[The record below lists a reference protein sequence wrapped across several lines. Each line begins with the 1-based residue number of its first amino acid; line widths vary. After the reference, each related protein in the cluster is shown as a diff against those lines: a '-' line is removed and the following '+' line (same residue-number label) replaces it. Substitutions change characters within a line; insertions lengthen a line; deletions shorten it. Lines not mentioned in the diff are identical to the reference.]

1 MDINNTNMLVSHPPK
16 RGQVKERI
24 FRVLLNSQ
32 IDGPNEKRLTKYRI
46 TKLAKANISWVIE
59 FLRNLEKKGLVEG
72 TRVKDYR
79 GLVKMWKDVRVEPE
93 VREYMVRDILDVLK
107 KTDMKYALT
116 TYAAENLVQKYLF
129 PSRIDFYVKSEDLSK
144 WHNLLAG
151 KGLVG
156 RGNVKVLI
164 TDEHVFYNSSVID
177 GMTVVSMPQLI
188 VDLMAEGAVGGE
200 AADMLLEKEMKDF
213 VPRL

>member
-1 MDINNTNMLVSHPPK
+1 M
-16 RGQVKERI
+16 
-24 FRVLLNSQ
+24 VLLNR
-32 IDGPNEKRLTKYRI
+32 IDGLNENRLTKYRI

-72 TRVKDYR
+72 TRVKDYQ
-79 GLVKMWKDVRVEPE
+79 GLIKMWKDVRVEPE

-129 PSRIDFYVKSEDLSK
+129 PSRIDFYIRSEDLSK
-144 WHNLLAG
+144 WHNLLVG

-156 RGNVKVLI
+156 KGNVKVLI
-164 TDEHVFYNSSVID
+164 TDEHVFYNSSVRD
-177 GMTVVSMPQLI
+177 GMTVVSMPQMI
-188 VDLMAEGAVGGE
+188 VDLMAEGAAGGE
-200 AADMLLEKEMKDF
+200 AADMLLEKEIKGF

>member
-1 MDINNTNMLVSHPPK
+1 MNINNTDMSVNRQSK

-24 FRVLLNSQ
+24 LRVLLNSR
-32 IDGPNEKRLTKYRI
+32 IGPNEKRLTKYRI
-46 TKLAKANISWVIE
+46 TKLAKASIAWVIE
-59 FLRNLEKKGLVEG
+59 FLRNLERHGLVEG
-72 TRVKDYR
+72 TGVKDYR

-93 VREYMVRDILDVLK
+93 VREYMVRDILDLLK

-116 TYAAENLVQKYLF
+116 TYAAEGLIQKYLF
-129 PSRIDFYVKSEDLSK
+129 PSRTDFYIRSEDLSR

-156 RGNVKVLI
+156 KGNVRVLI
-164 TDEHVFYNSSVID
+164 TDEHVFYNSSVRE
-177 GMTVVSMPQLI
+177 GMTVVSVPQLI

-200 AADMLLEKEMKDF
+200 AADMLLEKEVKHF
-213 VPRL
+213 VS

>member
-1 MDINNTNMLVSHPPK
+1 MLANPVPK

-24 FRVLLNSQ
+24 LRVLLNSRT
-32 IDGPNEKRLTKYRI
+32 DKPNEKRLTKYRI

-59 FLRNLEKKGLVEG
+59 FLRNLEKQGLVEG

-79 GLVKMWKDVRVEPE
+79 GLVKMWKDIRVEPE
-93 VREYMVRDILDVLK
+93 VREYMVRDILDLLK
-107 KTDMKYALT
+107 KTNMKYALT

-129 PSRIDFYVKSEDLSK
+129 PSRIDFYIRSEDLHK

-156 RGNVKVLI
+156 KGNVRLMI
-164 TDEHVFYNSSVID
+164 TDEHVFYNSYVRD
-177 GMTVVSMPQLI
+177 GMTVVSIPQLI
-188 VDLMAEGAVGGE
+188 VDLMTEGAVGGE

>member
-1 MDINNTNMLVSHPPK
+1 MDINNANMLANPPPK
-16 RGQVKERI
+16 RGQIKERI
-24 FRVLLNSQ
+24 LRVLLNSRT
-32 IDGPNEKRLTKYRI
+32 DKPNGKKLTKYRI

-59 FLRNLEKKGLVEG
+59 FLRSLEKQGLVEG

-93 VREYMVRDILDVLK
+93 VREYMVRDILDLLK

-129 PSRIDFYVKSEDLSK
+129 PSRIDFYIRSEDLPK

-151 KGLVG
+151 EGLVG
-156 RGNVKVLI
+156 KGNVRLLI
-164 TDEHVFYNSSVID
+164 TDEHVFYNSSVRD
-177 GMTVVSMPQLI
+177 GMMVVSMPQLI
-188 VDLMAEGAVGGE
+188 VDLMVEGAVGGE
-200 AADMLLEKEMKDF
+200 AADMLLEKETKDF
-213 VPRL
+213 VS

>member
-1 MDINNTNMLVSHPPK
+1 MDINSANISVNHPPK
-16 RGQVKERI
+16 RGQIKERI
-24 FRVLLNSQ
+24 LRVLLSSR
-32 IDGPNEKRLTKYRI
+32 IRSNEKRLTKYRI

-59 FLRNLEKKGLVEG
+59 FLRNLEKQGLVEG

-79 GLVKMWKDVRVEPE
+79 GLVKLWKDIRIEPE
-93 VREYMVRDILDVLK
+93 SREYMVRDILDLLK

-129 PSRIDFYVKSEDLSK
+129 PSRTDFYIRLEDLSR
-144 WHNLLAG
+144 WHSMLSG

-156 RGNVKVLI
+156 KGNVRVLI
-164 TDEHVFYNSSVID
+164 TDEHVFYNSSVRE
-177 GMTVVSMPQLI
+177 GMTIVSMPQLI

-200 AADMLLEKEMKDF
+200 AADMLLEKEMKYF
-213 VPRL
+213 VS

>member
-1 MDINNTNMLVSHPPK
+1 MDINNTNMLANPAPK

-24 FRVLLNSQ
+24 LRVLLNQANDQS
-32 IDGPNEKRLTKYRI
+32 EKLTKYKI
-46 TKLAKANISWVIE
+46 VKLAKANISWVIE
-59 FLRNLEKKGLVEG
+59 LLKKLEKQGLVDG
-72 TRVKDYR
+72 TRVKDYH
-79 GLVKMWKDVRVEPE
+79 GLITMWKNIRIRPD
-93 VREYMVRDILDVLK
+93 VREYMVRDILDLLR

-129 PSRIDFYVKSEDLSK
+129 TSRIDFYIQPNDLHK
-144 WHNLLAG
+144 WHNMLSE

-156 RGNVKVLI
+156 KGNVRLLL
-164 TDEHVFYNSSVID
+164 TDEHVFYNSSVRD
-177 GMTVVSMPQLI
+177 GLTVVSIPQLI

-200 AADMLLEKEMKDF
+200 AADMLLEKEMKHH

>member
-1 MDINNTNMLVSHPPK
+1 MVINNTNMLATHPPK

-24 FRVLLNSQ
+24 IRVLLNSQ
-32 IDGPNEKRLTKYRI
+32 TDRPNEKRLTKYRI

-59 FLRNLEKKGLVEG
+59 FLRSLEKQGLVEG
-72 TRVKDYR
+72 TKVKDYR

-93 VREYMVRDILDVLK
+93 VREYMVRDILDLLK

-129 PSRIDFYVKSEDLSK
+129 PSRTDFYIRADDLSK
-144 WHNLLAG
+144 WHSLLAG

-156 RGNVKVLI
+156 KGNVKVLI
-164 TDEHVFYNSSVID
+164 ADEHVFYNSSVRD
-177 GMTVVSMPQLI
+177 GLTVVSMPQLI
-188 VDLMAEGAVGGE
+188 VDLMTEGTVGGE
-200 AADMLLEKEMKDF
+200 AADMLLEKEMKDS
-213 VPRL
+213 VSGL

>member
-1 MDINNTNMLVSHPPK
+1 MPDLAPK

-24 FRVLLNSQ
+24 LMVLLNR
-32 IDGPNEKRLTKYRI
+32 IDGLNENRLTKYRI

-72 TRVKDYR
+72 TRVKDYQ
-79 GLVKMWKDVRVEPE
+79 GLIKMWKDVRVEPE

-129 PSRIDFYVKSEDLSK
+129 PSRIDFYIRSEDLSK
-144 WHNLLAG
+144 WHNLLVG

-156 RGNVKVLI
+156 KGNVKVLI
-164 TDEHVFYNSSVID
+164 TDEHVFYNSSVRD

-188 VDLMAEGAVGGE
+188 VDLMAE
-200 AADMLLEKEMKDF
+200 
-213 VPRL
+213 

>member
-1 MDINNTNMLVSHPPK
+1 MDINDTNMLANHPPK

-24 FRVLLNSQ
+24 LRVLLNR
-32 IDGPNEKRLTKYRI
+32 IDGLNENRLTKYRI

-72 TRVKDYR
+72 TRVKDYQ
-79 GLVKMWKDVRVEPE
+79 GLIKIWKDVRVEPE

-129 PSRIDFYVKSEDLSK
+129 PSRIDFYIRSEDLSK

-156 RGNVKVLI
+156 KGNVKVLI
-164 TDEHVFYNSSVID
+164 TDEHVFYNSSVRD

-200 AADMLLEKEMKDF
+200 AADMLLEKEIKDF
-213 VPRL
+213 VS